1 MSHLGLIMDS
11 KTIRYNNTRFLVEQ
25 VGGVSNFAEKLSKGQ
40 SQTSQFAGS
49 SPIKGIGN
57 KVAREIEDAFNK
69 PHGWL
74 DIIHNHAEQT
84 LLINSDIPFQAN
96 ENPYIPVISW
106 ETAKNWNGTESLND
120 TDIIEWI
127 PKIQNCGNNGF
138 GLIVTGVSMQPEFRP
153 KDRIYINPD
162 FKINELETNDL
173 VIVSFD
179 NLERADFKKLIVEN
193 NSNFLEPFNS
203 KYQDKPIPIKENC
216 ELIGKVIGLFR
227 NI

>member
-1 MSHLGLIMDS
+1 MDS

-25 VGGVSNFAEKLSKGQ
+25 VGGVSNFAEKLNKGQ

-57 KVAREIEDAFNK
+57 KVAREIENAFNK

-74 DIIHNHAEQT
+74 DLPHDHSEN
-84 LLINSDIPFQAN
+84 LLLDNSNIPFPEN

-106 ETAKNWNGTESLND
+106 EAAKNWNGKDSINKED
-120 TDIIEWI
+120 FIEWI
-127 PKIQNCGNNGF
+127 PQIPNSGKNGF

-153 KDRIYINPD
+153 KDRIYVNPD

-173 VIVSFD
+173 VIVSL
-179 NLERADFKKLIVEN
+179 NNQERADFKKIIFEN
-193 NSNFLEPFNS
+193 SSNFLEPLDLKF
-203 KYQDKPIPIKENC
+203 QDKPISMKENC
-216 ELIGKVIGLFR
+216 ELVGKVVGLYR
-227 NI
+227 NT